1 MENNLKRYN
10 ERLSSKGIPEVERA
24 QLRRA
29 KEEAER
35 TLKQLRSKNQF
46 MNQITVLHE
55 QMKDDPDIGKIVE
68 AYKAKNQ
75 TKENSVSP
83 KS

>member
-10 ERLSSKGIPEVERA
+10 ERLSSKEIPEAERT
-24 QLRRA
+24 QVRRA

-35 TLKQLRSKNQF
+35 TLRELQSKNQF
-46 MNQITVLHE
+46 TNQIISLHE
-55 QMKDDPDIGKIVE
+55 QMRDDPDIGKMIE
-68 AYKAKNQ
+68 AYKAKTQ
-75 TKENSVSP
+75 TKENPVSP